1 MARKL
6 DEGDVNFSPF
16 FSKIGGDHMGKEQ
29 RLTFYDIAASQAH
42 SVKTF
47 DGKTYELKGAIA
59 IENGTGSIE
68 KVAQIYYRVRSVR
81 DEHQNL
87 IAKRKHK
94 QAELVAVKQKC
105 R

>member
-6 DEGDVNFSPF
+6 DKGKHFSPF
-16 FSKIGGDHMGKEQ
+16 FIKNRRRSYGKRK

-47 DGKTYELKGAIA
+47 DGKTYELKGTIA
-59 IENGTGSIE
+59 IENSTGSIE
-68 KVAQIYYRVRSVR
+68 KVAQIYYQVRSVR

-87 IAKRKHK
+87 IAKRKINM
-94 QAELVAVKQKC
+94 
-105 R
+105 RN

>member
-1 MARKL
+1 
-6 DEGDVNFSPF
+6 
-16 FSKIGGDHMGKEQ
+16 MGKEQ
-29 RLTFYDIAASQAH
+29 RLTFYDIAASQASH

-59 IENGTGSIE
+59 IENSTGSIE
-68 KVAQIYYRVRSVR
+68 KVAQIYYQVRSVR

-94 QAELVAVKQKC
+94 QAELVAVNQKC
-105 R
+105 K

>member
-1 MARKL
+1 MR
-6 DEGDVNFSPF
+6 
-16 FSKIGGDHMGKEQ
+16 KEQ

-47 DGKTYELKGAIA
+47 DGKTYELKGTIA
-59 IENGTGSIE
+59 IENSTGSIE
-68 KVAQIYYRVRSVR
+68 NVAQIYYQVRSVR

-105 R
+105 K

>member
-1 MARKL
+1 MR
-6 DEGDVNFSPF
+6 
-16 FSKIGGDHMGKEQ
+16 KEQ

-47 DGKTYELKGAIA
+47 DGKTYELKGTIA
-59 IENGTGSIE
+59 IENNTGGIE
-68 KVAQIYYRVRSVR
+68 NVAQIYYQVRSVR

-94 QAELVAVKQKC
+94 QAELVAVRQKC
-105 R
+105 K